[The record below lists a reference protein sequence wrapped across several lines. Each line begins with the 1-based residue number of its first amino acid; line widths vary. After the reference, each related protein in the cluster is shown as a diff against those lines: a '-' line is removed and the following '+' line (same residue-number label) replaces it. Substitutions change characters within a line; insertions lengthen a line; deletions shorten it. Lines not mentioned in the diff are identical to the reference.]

1 MEKERCVSLDIKEAY
16 KVLGVSENATDNEI
30 EKQYMIWVR
39 RNHAYQNQPDP
50 EKPFDIEAITT
61 AYNIIKH
68 HNEYGSNPS
77 QEMKSFQGKFQ
88 HFFHYYKLHMVGFLV
103 LVAILG
109 SIIQSGINNYQEK
122 KELAS
127 LPPESLSIMIYGDYF
142 DPNNPSNSLSDNIL
156 AKFPTWERVTVN
168 MNYAPTEVNDSIDAT
183 LQQKSAVTLVS
194 DKSDIYLMDA
204 KNFERLMN
212 NEIFQP
218 LEQIEPTLKDNIE
231 SENIIYAATTEDKSE
246 HIYGIVLKDTSIFN
260 GMPVNDAKK
269 IAAIRLDAKNKT
281 NAMKLI
287 LELAN

>member
-16 KVLGVSENATDNEI
+16 KVLGVSENPTDNEI

-39 RNHAYQNQPDP
+39 RNHAYQNQPDT

-61 AYNIIKH
+61 AYNTIKH
-68 HNEYGSNPS
+68 QNEYGSNQS
-77 QEMKSFQGKFQ
+77 QDMNSFRDKTQ

-103 LVAILG
+103 LIAFLG
-109 SIIQSGINNYQEK
+109 YIIQNGINNYQEK

-127 LPPESLSIMIYGDYF
+127 LPPEALSIMVFGDYF
-142 DPNNPSNSLSDNIL
+142 DPNSPSTPLSDNVL
-156 AKFPTWERVTVN
+156 AKFTSWERVTVN
-168 MNYAPTEVNDSIDAT
+168 MNYAPTEINDSIDAT

-204 KNFERLMN
+204 KNFEQLKN
-212 NEIFQP
+212 NGMFQP
-218 LEQIEPTLKDNIE
+218 LEQIEPTLKDHIE
-231 SENIIYAATTEDKSE
+231 SENIIYAATTEDKTE
-246 HIYGIVLKDTSIFN
+246 HIYGIRLKDTSIFN

-269 IAAIRLDAKNKT
+269 IAAIRKDAKNKT